1 MDKLNRFDRFED
13 KFPFVIARKATDSN
27 EYYNGLCQGAS
38 MVYEMVKAGMFEEG
52 AFPLT
57 YFSRETNRSVTYER
71 YMDSCEEDDEF
82 YEDEVYESGFD
93 DGFRH
98 GYQSACEEVKADIYV
113 DTEKVCKIDQL
124 QHEILE
130 LGKKLHPSDI
140 DKLNAILKRVVDL
153 KYEVAKDAVDEY
165 LGYK

>member
-1 MDKLNRFDRFED
+1 MDKLNRFEN
-13 KFPFVIARKATDSN
+13 KFPFAISRKATDSN
-27 EYYNGLCQGAS
+27 EFYNGLCQGANLA
-38 MVYEMVKAGMFEEG
+38 YEMLKVGMFEDG

-57 YFSRETNRSVTYER
+57 YFSHETNRSVTYKK
-71 YMDSCEEDDEF
+71 YFDSCEEDDTED
-82 YEDEVYESGFD
+82 ECIDEVYEEGFD

-98 GYQSACEEVKADIYV
+98 GYQSAQEEVKADIFV
-113 DTEKVCKIDQL
+113 DTDKICKIDQL

-130 LGKKLHPSDI
+130 LGNKLHPSDI

>member
-1 MDKLNRFDRFED
+1 M
-13 KFPFVIARKATDSN
+13 
-27 EYYNGLCQGAS
+27 
-38 MVYEMVKAGMFEEG
+38 
-52 AFPLT
+52 
-57 YFSRETNRSVTYER
+57 
-71 YMDSCEEDDEF
+71 
-82 YEDEVYESGFD
+82 
-93 DGFRH
+93 
-98 GYQSACEEVKADIYV
+98 